1 MHKILFLLLRDM
13 DLKLLLLD
21 NLALDLISNT
31 YLFYIHDYAKMHPF
45 DEVNCVANIY
55 GFYGNEG
62 PIQDPIIGNEKF
74 FIVGCF
80 KTPDEFVFIDE
91 NVSEEPALYP
101 RNCP

>member
-1 MHKILFLLLRDM
+1 MVSTFYFQGYGPETITVGQPSSRSDFK
-13 DLKLLLLD
+13 
-21 NLALDLISNT
+21 

-62 PIQDPIIGNEKF
+62 PIQDPLIGNEKF